1 MMSVLEQSSVPKEA
15 VIFSCAM
22 SLSPKG
28 EKQSVSRQASHNQ
41 LFPFLNPAGAFR
53 GFVVVAVWFLA
64 RGYFLQALS
73 LSNAI
78 TGNIKTALHM
88 ATKRHV

>member
-1 MMSVLEQSSVPKEA
+1 
-15 VIFSCAM
+15 
-22 SLSPKG
+22 
-28 EKQSVSRQASHNQ
+28 
-41 LFPFLNPAGAFR
+41 
-53 GFVVVAVWFLA
+53 LA

-88 ATKRHV
+88 ATKRHVQE